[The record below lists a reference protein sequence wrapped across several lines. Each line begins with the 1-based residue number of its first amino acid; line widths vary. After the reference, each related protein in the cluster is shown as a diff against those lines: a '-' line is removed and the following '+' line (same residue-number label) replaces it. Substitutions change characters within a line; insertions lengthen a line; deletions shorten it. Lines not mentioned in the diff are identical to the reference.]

1 MTRTSTLRLR
11 VTAVA
16 LAASACLL
24 GAAASAQAA
33 PAGAGSAVSVRS
45 GGSAAVTETAQFTA
59 GSSGGSMETA
69 STGAV
74 NLAYLYAQGAGWQ
87 RSQCYVLAVDLRST
101 GGGWFSA
108 RATLFCQR

>member
-1 MTRTSTLRLR
+1 MTRSSSFRLR

-33 PAGAGSAVSVRS
+33 PAGAVSVRS
-45 GGSAAVTETAQFTA
+45 GGSVEVKETAQFSA
-59 GSSGGSMETA
+59 GSAGGSMETA
-69 STGAV
+69 STSAV

-87 RSQCYVLAVDLRST
+87 RSQCYVLAVDVTST

>member
-1 MTRTSTLRLR
+1 MTRTTTLRLR
-11 VTAVA
+11 VAAAA
-16 LAASACLL
+16 LAATAGLL
-24 GAAASAQAA
+24 GAATSAQAA
-33 PAGAGSAVSVRS
+33 PAGAGGVAGVRS
-45 GGSAAVTETAQFTA
+45 GGGVEVKETAQFTA
-59 GSSGGSMETA
+59 SSAGGSTETA